1 MKYLLFLLLPLL
13 TARSISAQQR
23 MYNAANG
30 HSHNDYRQNIPFLL
44 AYHAGMGSVEADV
57 FLRNGQL
64 LVAHET
70 EELPTAKRLESLY
83 LKPIAA
89 IRKERPD
96 TTRKLQLLIDIKESY
111 KDVIPAL
118 VKELQ
123 PYLQDFDP
131 ARNPHAVRIVLSGNV
146 PPPEKFTEYPDYIFY
161 DGRPAMQYSAAQL
174 ERIAMISDNLHN
186 YSVWNGKGTPTP
198 EDAKKL
204 AAVVQRAHDNG
215 KPFRFWGTKDN
226 PNTWSELEKLGVDWI
241 GTDHPEDLRSFYAGR
256 ERLQYSSPATYQIY
270 QPTYATDGA
279 KKRVKNIIL
288 LIGDGM
294 GLAQIQAAL
303 TANGGMLH
311 LGMFRHIGLSRTE
324 AVNSDITD
332 SAAGGT
338 AMASGKKTNNRY
350 VGVDTAGNPLTSIP
364 DTLAAYGIK
373 SGIISSGDVTDAT
386 PAAFYAHQPE
396 RSSSFRIAA
405 DLLNSNIDILIGSNR
420 KSFIANPDA
429 GLMEKLQRK
438 GFAYSQDLE
447 TYNGGMSG
455 KQLVLL
461 HDSVCRPVKNGRGA
475 MLQASLKTTVRILSS
490 NKKGFFIMAEGA
502 QIDYGGHAND
512 LPYVITE
519 LHDFDRLVGDALRFA
534 DRDGETLVIVTADHE
549 TGGLS
554 IQDASY
560 RKGFVRG
567 HFSSDDHTDIMVP
580 VFAYGPGAAEFMG
593 MYENTG
599 IFDRIVRLMTG
610 R

>member
-1 MKYLLFLLLPLL
+1 MKYLFLLLLITP
-13 TARSISAQQR
+13 AVFAQQR
-23 MYNAANG
+23 VYTAANG

-44 AYHAGMGSVEADV
+44 AYYAGMGSIEADV
-57 FLRNGQL
+57 YLRDGRL
-64 LVAHET
+64 LVAHDK
-70 EELPTAKRLESLY
+70 EELPTAKTLESLY
-83 LKPIAA
+83 LQA
-89 IRKERPD
+89 ITKVPPD
-96 TTRKLQLLIDIKESY
+96 TARKLQLLIDIKESY

-118 VKELQ
+118 VKALQ
-123 PYLQDFDP
+123 PYLHDLN
-131 ARNPHAVRIVLSGNV
+131 RHAVRIVLSGNI
-146 PPPEKFTEYPDYIFY
+146 PPPENFADYPDYIFY
-161 DGRPAMQYSAAQL
+161 DGRPGILYTPAQL
-174 ERIAMISDNLHN
+174 KRIAMISDNLRN

-204 AAVVQRAHDNG
+204 TAVVRQAHDNG

-226 PNTWSELEKLGVDWI
+226 PNTWSELEKLGADWI

-256 ERLQYSSPATYQIY
+256 ERLQYTSPAAYNIY
-270 QPTYATDGA
+270 QPTYAADGA
-279 KKRVKNIIL
+279 KKRVKNVIL

-303 TANGGMLH
+303 TANGGVLN
-311 LGMFRHIGLSRTE
+311 LSMFRHIGLSRTE

-350 VGVDTAGNPLTSIP
+350 VGVDTAGHPLTEIP
-364 DTLAAYGIK
+364 DTLSRYGIK

-396 RSSSFRIAA
+396 RSSSFKIAA
-405 DLLNSNIDILIGSNR
+405 DLLTSNIDILVGSNR
-420 KSFIANPDA
+420 KSFIRNPDA
-429 GLMEKLQRK
+429 QLMKKLQQK
-438 GFAYSQDLE
+438 GFTYSSDLAAFNSTE
-447 TYNGGMSG
+447 SG
-455 KQLVLL
+455 KHLVLL
-461 HDSVCRPVKNGRGA
+461 HDSVCRPVKKGRGT
-475 MLQASLKTTVRILSS
+475 MLQASLEKTVSLLSA
-490 NKKGFFIMAEGA
+490 NEQGFFIMAEGA

-519 LHDFDRLVGDALRFA
+519 LHDFDRMVGDALRFA
-534 DRDGETLVIVTADHE
+534 DKDGETLVIVTADHE

-560 RKGFVRG
+560 RRRFVRG

-580 VFAYGPGAAEFMG
+580 VFAYGPGAAAFMG

-599 IFDRIVRLMTG
+599 IFDRIVRLMTE